1 MTDYQKNFR
10 PDLAILDALTHCALS
25 TNITVL
31 HELVCPREQ
40 WVNLEA
46 LGNWL
51 LGLENVGYVGRD
63 PGADSAM
70 PLYHITC
77 KGRAWLCAS
86 DARAIFG
93 ERVDNK
99 HAAAAA
105 APRPEPIQVSACD
118 AEERKLPSTALI
130 CLDEDELNDWWTSL
144 DVECKADA
152 FAQFALHMHEGH
164 DSHVYVEPSHLSVP
178 VTGTI
183 GALPITCCYCGLPG
197 RDCLVERKRSVG
209 AVLILRRYT
218 CASQVCMKRFEA
230 ESDAMEREM
239 RAAESAVQQ

>member
-1 MTDYQKNFR
+1 MTDYQKKIR
-10 PDLAILDALTHCALS
+10 PDMAILDALTHCTLPV
-25 TNITVL
+25 NITVL

-40 WVNLEA
+40 WVSLEA
-46 LGNWL
+46 LGFL
-51 LGLENVGYVGRD
+51 LLSLEAEGLLTRMIDAND
-63 PGADSAM
+63 P
-70 PLYHITC
+70 PVYHDTC
-77 KGRAWLCAS
+77 KGRAHLCAF
-86 DARAIFG
+86 DAQAVFG

-105 APRPEPIQVSACD
+105 PRPEPIQVSVCN

-130 CLDEDELNDWWTSL
+130 CLDEDELDDWWASL

-178 VTGTI
+178 VTRTL
-183 GALPITCCYCGLPG
+183 GALPTTCCYCGLPG

-209 AVLILRRYT
+209 TVLILRRYT
-218 CASQVCMKRFEA
+218 CASHVCNMRFEA
-230 ESDAMEREM
+230 EADATEREM
-239 RAAESAVQQ
+239 RAAEPAVQQ